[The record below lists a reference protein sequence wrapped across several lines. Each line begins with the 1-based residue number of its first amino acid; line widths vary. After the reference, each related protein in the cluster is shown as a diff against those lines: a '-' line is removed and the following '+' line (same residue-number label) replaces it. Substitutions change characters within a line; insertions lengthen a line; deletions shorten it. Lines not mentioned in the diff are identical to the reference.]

1 MTETSVPPITI
12 AIVDRDR
19 IFSLGLQA
27 WTSECLGC
35 DRAVNVERFDDVA
48 PVLKRLQ
55 ETPIALAI
63 VGDLPVVKRAYQK
76 LCDQDVRV
84 LALVETVTPAV
95 RDQLQAIGVR
105 GACHKT
111 TDADRIVTLVQ
122 RILADQPAWDLL
134 DAATTEG
141 DLDRLTGLAYVNVT
155 LARIERRLERSGL
168 SRLERWFLEGQ
179 RREVLAARWI
189 VQQVFPQGARGDANP
204 SSSRREETRSSR
216 DRATASSFSSA
227 SVLPDP
233 SDRALDF
240 ACDRI
245 LDRPTDRPTLTVPTE
260 IRALCVD
267 RVLTRLQG
275 QILNL
280 SGHPLEIDI
289 LRPEK
294 RRELLAIVLRRF
306 DDSLSE
312 AVLADVTV
320 DQIYNN
326 RDRILLDLWNE
337 SAFSFFGYY
346 RTVAIDGR
354 TITVIDAVLESREIV
369 QRTILDRIPFFS
381 ELLASLVCGAPLV
394 VDNMTYTAGSP
405 EACFRAQMLL
415 ENVLIYVA
423 NAIVQP
429 LLEQFGD
436 IEAIKRD
443 FYDRR
448 LLSTREIERFRNDL
462 SWRYRWQTYISD
474 PTAIY
479 ESRHQIY
486 VFGDLGIRYLS
497 IYAPRRHELETL
509 GSLQQA
515 VTLVL
520 EGRDALAPRVRQVVS
535 ILGTGLVY
543 VLTQVVGRGLGL
555 IGRGILDGI
564 GNAKLDRPLGNGKGR
579 RDGL

>member
-1 MTETSVPPITI
+1 MTETSVPPITV

-27 WTSECLGC
+27 WVSECLGR
-35 DRAVNVERFDDVA
+35 DRAVNVELFDRIA
-48 PVLKRLQ
+48 PLL
-55 ETPIALAI
+55 ESLEAAPIALVI
-63 VGDLPVVKRAYQK
+63 IGDLPAAQRAYQK
-76 LCDQDVRV
+76 LCDRGVRV
-84 LALVETVTPAV
+84 LALVETLTPAV

-111 TDADRIVTLVQ
+111 TDADRIVALIQV
-122 RILADQPAWDLL
+122 ILADQEAWDSL
-134 DAATTEG
+134 DVAAVTG
-141 DLDRLTGLAYVNVT
+141 DLDRLTGLAYVNAT
-155 LARIERRLERSGL
+155 LARIDRRLERSGL

-189 VQQVFPQGARGDANP
+189 VRQVFPSRSASTSSPSPDRLDDPRPNPRSSASSPSPSP
-204 SSSRREETRSSR
+204 SSSSS
-216 DRATASSFSSA
+216 
-227 SVLPDP
+227 PP
-233 SDRALDF
+233 IPPDRALD
-240 ACDRI
+240 R
-245 LDRPTDRPTLTVPTE
+245 RSSSQTLSAPAE
-260 IRALCVD
+260 IRALCID
-267 RVLTRLQG
+267 RVLTQLQG
-275 QILNL
+275 QTTNL
-280 SGHPLEIDI
+280 SGRPLEIDI
-289 LRPEK
+289 LSPEK
-294 RRELLAIVLRRF
+294 RRELFAIVLRRF
-306 DDSLSE
+306 DDALSE
-312 AVLADVTV
+312 AVAAAVTV
-320 DQIYNN
+320 DQLYDN

-354 TITVIDAVLESREIV
+354 TVAIIDAVQEGRDIAWK
-369 QRTILDRIPFFS
+369 TILDRIPFVP
-381 ELLASLVCGAPLV
+381 ELLASLICGAPLV
-394 VDNMTYTAGSP
+394 VDNTTYAAGSP

-415 ENVLIYVA
+415 ENVLVHVA
-423 NAIVQP
+423 NAIMQP
-429 LLEQFGD
+429 LLEHFGD

-486 VFGDLGIRYLS
+486 VLGELGIRYLS
-497 IYAPRRHELETL
+497 VYAPRRHELDAL

-520 EGRDALAPRVRQVVS
+520 EGRDAIAPRVRQMVS
-535 ILGTGLVY
+535 IVGTGLVY

-564 GNAKLDRPLGNGKGR
+564 GNAKLDRQFGNSKGR
-579 RDGL
+579 RDAFKPSDR

>member
-1 MTETSVPPITI
+1 MTETSVPPITV

-27 WTSECLGC
+27 WTSECLGR
-35 DRAVNVERFDDVA
+35 DRAVSVELFDRVA
-48 PVLKRLQ
+48 PLLKRL
-55 ETPIALAI
+55 EEIPIALAI
-63 VGDLPVVKRAYQK
+63 VGDLPTPKRAYQK
-76 LCDQDVRV
+76 LCDRDVRV
-84 LALVETVTPAV
+84 LALVETLTPGV

-111 TDADRIVTLVQ
+111 TDADRMVMLM
-122 RILADQPAWDLL
+122 REILADREAWNTL
-134 DAATTEG
+134 DAASLQENT

-155 LARIERRLERSGL
+155 LARLDRRLERSRL

-189 VQQVFPQGARGDANP
+189 VRQVFSSHSASAPSTPPEPTADRPEVSTSSRASNP
-204 SSSRREETRSSR
+204 SRSS
-216 DRATASSFSSA
+216 ATSS
-227 SVLPDP
+227 LIP
-233 SDRALDF
+233 STRALDRLPSKQ
-240 ACDRI
+240 A
-245 LDRPTDRPTLTVPTE
+245 LSAPAEL
-260 IRALCVD
+260 RALCID
-267 RVLTRLQG
+267 RVLTQLQG
-275 QILNL
+275 ETTNL
-280 SGHPLEIDI
+280 TGHPLELDI
-289 LRPEK
+289 LSSEK

-306 DDSLSE
+306 DDAIAE
-312 AVLADVTV
+312 AVAEAVTV
-320 DQIYNN
+320 DRLYDN
-326 RDRILLDLWNE
+326 RDRILSEVWNE
-337 SAFSFFGYY
+337 AAFSFFGYY
-346 RTVAIDGR
+346 RTVAINGQ
-354 TITVIDAVLESREIV
+354 TVAIIDAVLESRDTA
-369 QRTILDRIPFFS
+369 RKTILDRIPFVP

-394 VDNMTYTAGSP
+394 VDNTTYAAGSS

-415 ENVLIYVA
+415 ENVLIHVA

-436 IEAIKRD
+436 IESIKRD

-486 VFGDLGIRYLS
+486 VFGDLGIRQLS
-497 IYAPRRHELETL
+497 IYAPRRHELDEL
-509 GSLQQA
+509 GSFQQA

-535 ILGTGLVY
+535 IVGSGLVY

-564 GNAKLDRPLGNGKGR
+564 GNAKLDRAMRSGNGNGR
-579 RDGL
+579 RNSS

>member
-1 MTETSVPPITI
+1 MTETSVPPITV

-27 WTSECLGC
+27 WTSECLGRDQAVTVELF
-35 DRAVNVERFDDVA
+35 DRVA
-48 PVLKRLQ
+48 PLLKRL
-55 ETPIALAI
+55 EDVPIALAI
-63 VGDLPVVKRAYQK
+63 VGDLPTPKRAYQS
-76 LCDQDVRV
+76 LCERNVRV
-84 LALVETVTPAV
+84 LALVETLTPAV

-111 TDADRIVTLVQ
+111 TDADRMVMLMREV
-122 RILADQPAWDLL
+122 LADREAWKDL
-134 DAATTEG
+134 DAASLQG
-141 DLDRLTGLAYVNVT
+141 GLDLDQLTGLAYVNVT

-168 SRLERWFLEGQ
+168 SQLERWFLEGQ

-189 VQQVFPQGARGDANP
+189 VRRVFA
-204 SSSRREETRSSR
+204 SRSATTSNATPEPVTDRPDSIASDPLRS
-216 DRATASSFSSA
+216 ATASSSI
-227 SVLPDP
+227 P
-233 SDRALDF
+233 SDRALDRLPSKQ
-240 ACDRI
+240 A
-245 LDRPTDRPTLTVPTE
+245 LTAPAE
-260 IRALCVD
+260 IRALCID

-275 QILNL
+275 ETRNL
-280 SGHPLEIDI
+280 SGRPLEIDI
-289 LRPEK
+289 LSPEK

-306 DDSLSE
+306 DDALSE
-312 AVLADVTV
+312 AVTETVTV
-320 DQIYNN
+320 DRLYTN
-326 RDRILLDLWNE
+326 RDRLLLDLWNE
-337 SAFSFFGYY
+337 AAFSFFGYY
-346 RTVAIDGR
+346 RTVAINGQ
-354 TITVIDAVLESREIV
+354 TVAVIDAVLEGRDTA
-369 QRTILDRIPFFS
+369 RKTILDRIPFFP

-394 VDNMTYTAGSP
+394 VDNTTYAAGSS
-405 EACFRAQMLL
+405 EACIRAQMLL
-415 ENVLIYVA
+415 ENVLVHVA

-436 IEAIKRD
+436 IESIKRD

-462 SWRYRWQTYISD
+462 SWRYRWQTYVSD

-486 VFGDLGIRYLS
+486 VLGDLGIRYLS
-497 IYAPRRHELETL
+497 IYAPRRHELSEL
-509 GSLQQA
+509 GSFQQA

-535 ILGTGLVY
+535 IVGSGLVY

-564 GNAKLDRPLGNGKGR
+564 GNAKLDRPARNGNGR
-579 RDGL
+579 RDLP

>member
-1 MTETSVPPITI
+1 MTETSVPPITV

-27 WTSECLGC
+27 WTSECLGRDQAVTVELF
-35 DRAVNVERFDDVA
+35 DRVA
-48 PVLKRLQ
+48 PLLKRL
-55 ETPIALAI
+55 EDVPITLVI
-63 VGDLPVVKRAYQK
+63 VGDLPTPKRAYQS
-76 LCDQDVRV
+76 LCERNVRV
-84 LALVETVTPAV
+84 LALVETLTPAV

-111 TDADRIVTLVQ
+111 TDADRMVMLMREV
-122 RILADQPAWDLL
+122 LADREAWKDL
-134 DAATTEG
+134 DAASLQG
-141 DLDRLTGLAYVNVT
+141 GLDLDQLTGLAYVNVT

-168 SRLERWFLEGQ
+168 SQLERWFLEGQ

-189 VQQVFPQGARGDANP
+189 VRRVFASRSATTSNATPEPVTDRPDSIASDPLRSATV
-204 SSSRREETRSSR
+204 SSSI
-216 DRATASSFSSA
+216 
-227 SVLPDP
+227 P
-233 SDRALDF
+233 SDRALDRLPSKQ
-240 ACDRI
+240 A
-245 LDRPTDRPTLTVPTE
+245 LTAPAE
-260 IRALCVD
+260 IRALCID

-275 QILNL
+275 ETRNL
-280 SGHPLEIDI
+280 SGRPLEIDI
-289 LRPEK
+289 LSPEK

-306 DDSLSE
+306 DDALSE
-312 AVLADVTV
+312 AVTETVTV
-320 DQIYNN
+320 DRLYAN
-326 RDRILLDLWNE
+326 RDRLLLDLWNE
-337 SAFSFFGYY
+337 AAFSFFGYY
-346 RTVAIDGR
+346 RTVAINGQ
-354 TITVIDAVLESREIV
+354 TVAVIDAVLEGRDTA
-369 QRTILDRIPFFS
+369 RKTILDRIPFFP

-394 VDNMTYTAGSP
+394 VDNTTYAAGSS
-405 EACFRAQMLL
+405 EACIRAQMLL
-415 ENVLIYVA
+415 ENVLVHVA

-436 IEAIKRD
+436 IESIKRD

-462 SWRYRWQTYISD
+462 SWRYRWQTYVSD

-486 VFGDLGIRYLS
+486 VLGDLGIRYLS
-497 IYAPRRHELETL
+497 IYAPRRHELSEL
-509 GSLQQA
+509 GSFQQA

-535 ILGTGLVY
+535 IVGSGLVY

-564 GNAKLDRPLGNGKGR
+564 GNAKLDRPARHGNGR
-579 RDGL
+579 RDLP

>member
-1 MTETSVPPITI
+1 MTETSVPPITV

-27 WTSECLGC
+27 WTSECLGRDQAVTVELF
-35 DRAVNVERFDDVA
+35 DRVA
-48 PVLKRLQ
+48 PLLKRL
-55 ETPIALAI
+55 EDVPIALAI
-63 VGDLPVVKRAYQK
+63 VGDLPTPKRTYQS
-76 LCDQDVRV
+76 LCERNVRV
-84 LALVETVTPAV
+84 LALVETLTPAV

-111 TDADRIVTLVQ
+111 TDADRMVMLMREV
-122 RILADQPAWDLL
+122 LADREAWKDL
-134 DAATTEG
+134 DAASLQG
-141 DLDRLTGLAYVNVT
+141 GLDLDQLTGLAYVNVT

-168 SRLERWFLEGQ
+168 SQLERWFLEGQ

-189 VQQVFPQGARGDANP
+189 VRRVFA
-204 SSSRREETRSSR
+204 SRSASTSNATPEPVTDRPDSIASDPLRS
-216 DRATASSFSSA
+216 ATASSSI
-227 SVLPDP
+227 P
-233 SDRALDF
+233 SDRALDRLPSKQ
-240 ACDRI
+240 A
-245 LDRPTDRPTLTVPTE
+245 LTAPAE
-260 IRALCVD
+260 IRALCID

-275 QILNL
+275 ETRNL
-280 SGHPLEIDI
+280 SGRPLEIDI
-289 LRPEK
+289 LSPEK

-306 DDSLSE
+306 DDALSE
-312 AVLADVTV
+312 AVTETVTV
-320 DQIYNN
+320 DRLYTN
-326 RDRILLDLWNE
+326 RDRLLLDLWNE
-337 SAFSFFGYY
+337 AAFSFFGYY
-346 RTVAIDGR
+346 RTVAINGQ
-354 TITVIDAVLESREIV
+354 TVAVIDAVLEGRDTA
-369 QRTILDRIPFFS
+369 RKTILDRIPFFP

-394 VDNMTYTAGSP
+394 VDNTTYAAGSS
-405 EACFRAQMLL
+405 EACIRAQMLL
-415 ENVLIYVA
+415 ENVLVHVA

-436 IEAIKRD
+436 IESIKRD

-462 SWRYRWQTYISD
+462 SWRYRWQTYVSD

-486 VFGDLGIRYLS
+486 VLGDLGIRYLS
-497 IYAPRRHELETL
+497 IYAPRRHELSEL
-509 GSLQQA
+509 GSFQQA

-535 ILGTGLVY
+535 IVGSGLVY

-564 GNAKLDRPLGNGKGR
+564 GNAKLDRPARNGNGR
-579 RDGL
+579 RDLP

>member
-1 MTETSVPPITI
+1 MTETSVPPITV

-27 WTSECLGC
+27 WTSECLGR
-35 DRAVNVERFDDVA
+35 DRAVSVELFDRVA
-48 PVLKRLQ
+48 PLLKRL
-55 ETPIALAI
+55 EDVPIALAI
-63 VGDLPVVKRAYQK
+63 VGDLPAAKQACQK
-76 LCDQDVRV
+76 LCDRGVRV
-84 LALVETVTPAV
+84 LALVETLTPTV
-95 RDQLQAIGVR
+95 RDRLQAIGVR

-111 TDADRIVTLVQ
+111 TDADRMVMLMQ
-122 RILADQPAWDLL
+122 EILADREAWNDL
-134 DAATTEG
+134 DAASIQG
-141 DLDRLTGLAYVNVT
+141 DFDLDRLTGLAYVNVT
-155 LARIERRLERSGL
+155 LARINRRLERSGL

-189 VQQVFPQGARGDANP
+189 VRQVFSPR
-204 SSSRREETRSSR
+204 SSSAPSAPPELVN
-216 DRATASSFSSA
+216 DRPVSSA
-227 SVLPDP
+227 SSTSDP
-233 SDRALDF
+233 YRSPTTSSPIPPDRALD
-240 ACDRI
+240 R
-245 LDRPTDRPTLTVPTE
+245 LSTPTLTTSAE
-260 IRALCVD
+260 IRALCMD
-267 RVLTRLQG
+267 RVLTQLQG
-275 QILNL
+275 ETTNL
-280 SGHPLEIDI
+280 SGRPLEIDI
-289 LRPEK
+289 LSPEK

-306 DDSLSE
+306 DDALSE
-312 AVLADVTV
+312 AIAEAVTV
-320 DQIYNN
+320 DQLYDN

-337 SAFSFFGYY
+337 AAFSFFGYY
-346 RTVAIDGR
+346 RTIAIDGQ
-354 TITVIDAVLESREIV
+354 TVAIIDAVLEGRDIARKTV
-369 QRTILDRIPFFS
+369 LDRIPFFS

-394 VDNMTYTAGSP
+394 VDNTTYAAGSS

-415 ENVLIYVA
+415 ENVLVQVA

-436 IEAIKRD
+436 IESIKRD

-497 IYAPRRHELETL
+497 VYAPRRHELGEL
-509 GSLQQA
+509 SSLQQA

-535 ILGTGLVY
+535 IVGSGLVY

-564 GNAKLDRPLGNGKGR
+564 GNAKLDRSVRNGNGR
-579 RDGL
+579 RDSS

>member
-1 MTETSVPPITI
+1 MTETSVPPITV

-27 WTSECLGC
+27 WTSECLGRDQAVTVELF
-35 DRAVNVERFDDVA
+35 DRVA
-48 PVLKRLQ
+48 PLLKRL
-55 ETPIALAI
+55 EDVPIALAI
-63 VGDLPVVKRAYQK
+63 VGDLPTPKRAYQS
-76 LCDQDVRV
+76 LCERNVRV
-84 LALVETVTPAV
+84 LALVETLTPAV

-111 TDADRIVTLVQ
+111 TDADRMVMLMREV
-122 RILADQPAWDLL
+122 LADREAWKDL
-134 DAATTEG
+134 DAASLQG
-141 DLDRLTGLAYVNVT
+141 GLDLDQLTGLAYVNVT

-168 SRLERWFLEGQ
+168 SQLERWFLEGQ

-189 VQQVFPQGARGDANP
+189 VRRVFASR
-204 SSSRREETRSSR
+204 SSSTSNATPEPVTDRPDSIASDPLRS
-216 DRATASSFSSA
+216 ATASSSI
-227 SVLPDP
+227 P
-233 SDRALDF
+233 SDRALDRLPSKQ
-240 ACDRI
+240 A
-245 LDRPTDRPTLTVPTE
+245 LTAPAE
-260 IRALCVD
+260 IRALCID

-275 QILNL
+275 ETRNL
-280 SGHPLEIDI
+280 SGRPLEIDI
-289 LRPEK
+289 LSPEK

-306 DDSLSE
+306 DDALSE
-312 AVLADVTV
+312 AVTETVTV
-320 DQIYNN
+320 DRLYAN
-326 RDRILLDLWNE
+326 RDRLLLDLWNE
-337 SAFSFFGYY
+337 AAFSFFGYY
-346 RTVAIDGR
+346 RTVAINGQ
-354 TITVIDAVLESREIV
+354 TVAVIDAVLEGRDTA
-369 QRTILDRIPFFS
+369 RKTILDRIPFFP

-394 VDNMTYTAGSP
+394 VDNTTYAAGSS
-405 EACFRAQMLL
+405 EACIRAQMLL
-415 ENVLIYVA
+415 ENVLVHVA

-436 IEAIKRD
+436 IESIKRD

-462 SWRYRWQTYISD
+462 SWRYRWQTYVSD

-486 VFGDLGIRYLS
+486 VLGDLGIRYLS
-497 IYAPRRHELETL
+497 IYAPRRHELSEL
-509 GSLQQA
+509 GSFQQA

-535 ILGTGLVY
+535 IVGSGLVY

-564 GNAKLDRPLGNGKGR
+564 GNAKLDRPARNGNGR
-579 RDGL
+579 RDLP

>member
-1 MTETSVPPITI
+1 MTETSVPPITV

-27 WTSECLGC
+27 WTSECLGRDQAVTVELF
-35 DRAVNVERFDDVA
+35 DRVA
-48 PVLKRLQ
+48 PLLKRL
-55 ETPIALAI
+55 EDVPIALAI
-63 VGDLPVVKRAYQK
+63 VGDLPTPKRTYQS
-76 LCDQDVRV
+76 LCERNVRV
-84 LALVETVTPAV
+84 LALVETLTPAV

-111 TDADRIVTLVQ
+111 TDADRMVMLMREV
-122 RILADQPAWDLL
+122 LADREAWKDL
-134 DAATTEG
+134 DAASLQG
-141 DLDRLTGLAYVNVT
+141 GLDLDQLTGLAYVNVT

-168 SRLERWFLEGQ
+168 SQLERWFLEGQ

-189 VQQVFPQGARGDANP
+189 VRRVFA
-204 SSSRREETRSSR
+204 SRSASTSNATPEPVTDRPDSIASDPLRS
-216 DRATASSFSSA
+216 ATASSSI
-227 SVLPDP
+227 P
-233 SDRALDF
+233 SDRALDRLPSKQ
-240 ACDRI
+240 A
-245 LDRPTDRPTLTVPTE
+245 LSAPAE
-260 IRALCVD
+260 IRALCID

-275 QILNL
+275 ETRNL
-280 SGHPLEIDI
+280 SGRPLEIDI
-289 LRPEK
+289 LSPEK

-306 DDSLSE
+306 DDALSE
-312 AVLADVTV
+312 AVTETVTV
-320 DQIYNN
+320 DRLYTN
-326 RDRILLDLWNE
+326 RDRLLLDLWNE
-337 SAFSFFGYY
+337 AAFSFFGYY
-346 RTVAIDGR
+346 RTVAINGQ
-354 TITVIDAVLESREIV
+354 TVAVIDAVLEGRDTA
-369 QRTILDRIPFFS
+369 RKTILDRIPFFP

-394 VDNMTYTAGSP
+394 VDNTTYAAGSS
-405 EACFRAQMLL
+405 EACIRAQMLL
-415 ENVLIYVA
+415 ENVLVHVA

-436 IEAIKRD
+436 IESIKRD

-462 SWRYRWQTYISD
+462 SWRYRWQTYVSD

-486 VFGDLGIRYLS
+486 VLGDLGIRYLS
-497 IYAPRRHELETL
+497 IYAPRRHELSEL
-509 GSLQQA
+509 GSFQQA

-535 ILGTGLVY
+535 IVGSGLVY

-564 GNAKLDRPLGNGKGR
+564 GNAKLDRPARHGNGR
-579 RDGL
+579 RDLP